1 MISYEK
7 NIESMYREPVYVAG
21 GGTRR
26 TAWDIEWQDE
36 PFAASDTSVVSPLKL
51 PPLMKDIWETGVP
64 TKESAVYIHVPFC
77 RLSCTYCAFF
87 KKKADEREQHE
98 YAKLLCR
105 EIDALAGRPYL
116 TRSHIR
122 SVFFGGGTPGILSA
136 EDIERILGRIRT
148 VFPLMENV
156 EITMESSLSDMTDE
170 KTGCGDLRRGESI
183 QFWRTVFSDGDP
195 KWDRPSAPR
204 EQAMERLAHFAKKDA
219 LMILDLIYGL
229 PGETEETMR
238 QDIRDAK
245 ACGAAGLDL
254 YKLQLLQG
262 APLAKSFA
270 KAGKTLEV
278 PYLQALFRAAEEE
291 LGVSGASNISC
302 THWKWD
308 AREESVYNTL
318 AANGSDIFPIGMAC
332 GGKIGGL
339 GLMKPVAE
347 AMYRGAVLL
356 GKFVS
361 MGARKESRY
370 RRIYQ
375 AIEAASDRGRISPAA
390 LETLCEVP
398 FTALLTPLLDQWADW
413 GARHEVRGHVCVH
426 VRRAL
431 LVSYDAPPHA
441 PYDPVHAAGP
451 LGECG
456 QGAFRRYDEYEMRGS
471 YEGFNR
477 ILQPHGKY
485 SACGGSAAKAAPEE
499 ACWLAWRIRHLRM
512 GLMWSLQGTGSI
524 AAARMRRQKNFCTL
538 FMGSMSSFLRPWE
551 PIPGQ
556 SMPIRDLR
564 MQGRRSLRIIRSSAF
579 SQCRGLSTPH
589 CWR

>member
-7 NIESMYREPVYVAG
+7 NIESMYREPVYATG
-21 GGTRR
+21 GGTCR

-36 PFAASDTSVVSPLKL
+36 PFAASDTAVVSPLKL
-51 PPLMKDIWETGVP
+51 PSLMKDIWETGVP
-64 TKESAVYIHVPFC
+64 TQESAVYIHVPFC

-122 SVFFGGGTPGILSA
+122 SVFFGGGTPGILLA
-136 EDIERILGRIRT
+136 EDIERILKRIRT

-170 KTGCGDLRRGESI
+170 KMDAAISGGVNR
-183 QFWRTVFSDGDP
+183 FSFGVQSFQTEIRNGIG
-195 KWDRPSAPR
+195 RPLSR
-204 EQAMERLAHFAKKDA
+204 EQAMERLAHFAKKNA

-262 APLAKSFA
+262 SPLAKSFA

-308 AREESVYNTL
+308 ARRRVSTIRL
-318 AANGSDIFPIGMAC
+318 RQMAAISSPSEWPAGEKSAVWGS
-332 GGKIGGL
+332 
-339 GLMKPVAE
+339 
-347 AMYRGAVLL
+347 
-356 GKFVS
+356 
-361 MGARKESRY
+361 
-370 RRIYQ
+370 
-375 AIEAASDRGRISPAA
+375 
-390 LETLCEVP
+390 
-398 FTALLTPLLDQWADW
+398 
-413 GARHEVRGHVCVH
+413 
-426 VRRAL
+426 
-431 LVSYDAPPHA
+431 
-441 PYDPVHAAGP
+441 
-451 LGECG
+451 
-456 QGAFRRYDEYEMRGS
+456 
-471 YEGFNR
+471 
-477 ILQPHGKY
+477 
-485 SACGGSAAKAAPEE
+485 
-499 ACWLAWRIRHLRM
+499 
-512 GLMWSLQGTGSI
+512 
-524 AAARMRRQKNFCTL
+524 
-538 FMGSMSSFLRPWE
+538 
-551 PIPGQ
+551 
-556 SMPIRDLR
+556 
-564 MQGRRSLRIIRSSAF
+564 
-579 SQCRGLSTPH
+579 
-589 CWR
+589 

>member
-36 PFAASDTSVVSPLKL
+36 PFAASDAAVVSPLKL
-51 PPLMKDIWETGVP
+51 PSLMKEIWETSVP
-64 TKESAVYIHVPFC
+64 SEEAAVYIHVPFC
-77 RLSCTYCAFF
+77 QLSCTYCAFF

-98 YAKLLCR
+98 YAKLLCQ

-122 SVFFGGGTPGILSA
+122 SVFFGGGTPGILTA
-136 EDIERILGRIRT
+136 EDIERILKRIRT
-148 VFPLMENV
+148 VFPLMENA

-170 KTGCGDLRRGESI
+170 KMDAAISGGVNR
-183 QFWRTVFSDGDP
+183 FSFGVQSFQT
-195 KWDRPSAPR
+195 KIRNGIGRPLPR

-254 YKLQLLQG
+254 YKLQLLAG
-262 APLAKSFA
+262 SPLSKSFA

-278 PYLQALFRAAEEE
+278 PYLQALFRVAEEE
-291 LGVSGASNISC
+291 LIRSGASNISC

-308 AREESVYNTL
+308 VREESVYNTL

-339 GLMKPVAE
+339 RLMKPVAE
-347 AMYRGAVLL
+347 AMYRGAVSL
-356 GKFVS
+356 GNSPPWGTEGEPLPADLSGRRGGERLRTYFSCRAGNAVR
-361 MGARKESRY
+361 GAFHCAPY
-370 RRIYQ
+370 
-375 AIEAASDRGRISPAA
+375 
-390 LETLCEVP
+390 
-398 FTALLTPLLDQWADW
+398 TALGSVGGL
-413 GARHEVRGHVCVH
+413 GARHEVWRSICIYIC
-426 VRRAL
+426 RAV
-431 LVSYDAPPHA
+431 LVPHDAPPHA
-441 PYDPVHAAGP
+441 PYDPVHAAGL

-456 QGAFRRYDEYEMRGS
+456 QGAFRRYDEYEMRRS
-471 YEGFNR
+471 YEDFNR
-477 ILQPHGKY
+477 ILQPHGEY
-485 SACGGSAAKAAPEE
+485 PSCGGS
-499 ACWLAWRIRHLRM
+499 
-512 GLMWSLQGTGSI
+512 TGEGG
-524 AAARMRRQKNFCTL
+524 AGGEPA
-538 FMGSMSSFLRPWE
+538 GS
-551 PIPGQ
+551 
-556 SMPIRDLR
+556 
-564 MQGRRSLRIIRSSAF
+564 
-579 SQCRGLSTPH
+579 RGGYAVGG
-589 CWR
+589 WV